1 MRLVWVGASLKERRK
16 GSESKE
22 EGNLCWLLGFSIMGI
37 GFFFVFLDCEEG
49 VRCRGE

>member
-22 EGNLCWLLGFSIMGI
+22 EGNLCWLLGFNIMGI
-37 GFFFVFLDCEEG
+37 GFFFGL
-49 VRCRGE
+49 